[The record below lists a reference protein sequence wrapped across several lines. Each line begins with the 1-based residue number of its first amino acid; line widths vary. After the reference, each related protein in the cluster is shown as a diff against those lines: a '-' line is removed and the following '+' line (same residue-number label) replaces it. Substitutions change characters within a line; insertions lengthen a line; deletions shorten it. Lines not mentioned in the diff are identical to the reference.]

1 MVYKKPNLTRLHI
14 SKYKK
19 YICSISPM
27 PTIVE
32 NHTTNILENECMSS
46 GFSYNES
53 TQKYYTNMYND
64 YYASIIQTNIEQEI
78 KNILFNTMH
87 IWTQHQI
94 LNTNTV
100 YKNMSLQKKLFI
112 LDKNIP
118 LFRKQYIAV
127 IHYMYKYNIYSP
139 DALLLALN
147 TYVSNNLSQTNVNSI
162 SLWVNFNVNYVKF
175 LPKTKN
181 TLKYF
186 GNFLQKTNKLI
197 SSVIWLE
204 FIPFK
209 FLQEIKDIQTKFLE
223 TGYVVDV
230 LTINKCNTLYIN
242 NINNIQNDTTL
253 DIRIKLLLLNAEKIV
268 KTHNMLCADVNYVK
282 KPNYKKLQLLNSNNT
297 FVHTY
302 TSILYYITKSSQY
315 SKTAFTLALQKYLLF
330 IDNTTQNTNMA
341 WRILQADYTKYIN
354 AELYNFSSEQL
365 NKLWHKTYHCVKF
378 RTF

>member
-1 MVYKKPNLTRLHI
+1 MVYAKPNLTRLHI

-32 NHTTNILENECMSS
+32 NPTIHVLENTCISN
-46 GFSYNES
+46 GFSYDES
-53 TQKYYTNMYND
+53 TQNYYTNVYNN
-64 YYASIIQTNIEQEI
+64 YYSSITQTNIEQEI
-78 KNILFNTMH
+78 KNILFNTMF

-94 LNTNTV
+94 LNTNVV
-100 YKNMSLQKKLFI
+100 YKNMSLHKKLFM
-112 LDKNIP
+112 LDINLP
-118 LFRKQYIAV
+118 LFRKKYITV
-127 IHYMYKYNIYSP
+127 VHYIYKYNIFSP

-147 TYVSNNLSQTNVNSI
+147 TYVSNNLSQTNTNDVL
-162 SLWVNFNVNYVKF
+162 LWIQFNANYIKF

-197 SSVIWLE
+197 SSTKWLE
-204 FIPFK
+204 FTPFK
-209 FLQEIKDIQTKFLE
+209 FIQDIKDIQAKFLE
-223 TGYVVDV
+223 SGHIVDV
-230 LTINKCNTLYIN
+230 LTINRCNTLYIIN
-242 NINNIQNDTTL
+242 VNNIQNDTTL

-282 KPNYKKLQLLNSNNT
+282 KPNYKKLQLLNSNNA

-302 TSILYYITKSSQY
+302 ISILYYITKSSQY

-341 WRILQADYTKYIN
+341 WRTLQADYTKYIN

-365 NKLWHKTYHCVKF
+365 NRIWNKTYHCIKF